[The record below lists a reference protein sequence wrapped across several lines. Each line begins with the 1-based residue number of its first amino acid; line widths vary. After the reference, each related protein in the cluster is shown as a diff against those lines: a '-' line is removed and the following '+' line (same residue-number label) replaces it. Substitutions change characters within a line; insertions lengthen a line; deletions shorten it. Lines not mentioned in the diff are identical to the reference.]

1 MKLSLIAAVSDNGV
15 IGRDGELP
23 WHVPGDLRFFKR
35 VTMGKPVIMGRRT
48 WESIR
53 KPLPGRTNIVV
64 TRQHGYRADG
74 AEVTATLE
82 DALALATEV
91 ATRDGVEELMVV
103 GGEELYRLALPV
115 ADRLYIT
122 EVHADVEGD
131 ARFPA
136 WDRSAWVEQRRERM
150 PADDENGVAYS
161 FVVYERPAADG

>member
-15 IGRDGELP
+15 IGRDGQLP

-64 TRQHGYRADG
+64 TRQRDYLAEG
-74 AEVTATLE
+74 AEVVGTLE
-82 DALALATEV
+82 DALTLATQV

-122 EVHADVEGD
+122 EVHVDVQGD
-131 ARFPA
+131 ARFPT
-136 WDRSAWVEQRRERM
+136 WDRSAWVERRRERM
-150 PADDENGVAYS
+150 PADDETGTEYS
-161 FVVYERPAADG
+161 FVVYERAADKS